1 MASHQLSME
10 GMTAWRGKTA
20 LVTGASSGI
29 GQAIAR
35 RLCAEGMKVVGCARR
50 AERLEAL
57 RAELEGAEG
66 ELLPVTADL
75 RDEAQILS
83 MFTTARER
91 FGGVDVLV
99 NNAGLGTLAPLMSGA
114 TERWREM
121 LEVNVLA
128 LCICTREGVSDMR
141 SRGNSGHIIHISS
154 MSGHRVPTAS
164 GVYSA
169 TKFAVRS
176 LTESLR
182 QELRAEGSQIR
193 VTAISPGFVET
204 EFAAIWNQRPEAA
217 AETYGRYPVIQA
229 DELADMVVY
238 ALSRPA
244 HVQIHDLLV
253 RPTDQPS

>member
-1 MASHQLSME
+1 ME
-10 GMTAWRGKTA
+10 GITAWRDKTA

-29 GQAIAR
+29 GRAIAR
-35 RLCAEGMKVVGCARR
+35 RLCAEGMKVVCCARR

-57 RAELEGAEG
+57 RAELEGADG

-75 RDEAQILS
+75 RDETQILS
-83 MFTTARER
+83 MFATTRER
-91 FGGVDVLV
+91 FGGVDVLI
-99 NNAGLGTLAPLMSGA
+99 NNAGLGHLAPLTSGA
-114 TERWREM
+114 TEHWREM
-121 LEVNVLA
+121 LELNVLA
-128 LCICTREGVSDMR
+128 LCICTREAVADMR
-141 SRGNSGHIIHISS
+141 RRGDFGHVIHISS
-154 MSGHRVPTAS
+154 MSAHRVPTQS

-176 LTESLR
+176 LTEGLR
-182 QELRAEGSQIR
+182 QELRATGSKIR

-204 EFAAIWNQRPEAA
+204 EFAARWNQRPEAA
-217 AETYGRYPVIQA
+217 AETYGRYPVIQS
-229 DELADMVVY
+229 EEIADMVAF